1 MPDFETDSIYR
12 QYAEAYWRCTGID
25 MSIEELAIE
34 HPNFEGVEAEYEKLR
49 KDGDQAYFELLE
61 LQHRLTMCVSLD
73 VAAIRA
79 KLRDNGV
86 FGEEKAE
93 EGNESPDEEKAPAN
107 PNECPYN
114 PHVVCS
120 AAVHAYDVSD
130 PERAEEFCAKCE
142 HRKKDGEKCSSAQ

>member
-12 QYAEAYWRCTGID
+12 QYAEAYWRCTDID

-79 KLRDNGV
+79 KLRDSGV
-86 FGEEKAE
+86 FGEDNEKKNDKPE
-93 EGNESPDEEKAPAN
+93 TEKEPSAVTPYGLCTSSRGFRRRRNDAP
-107 PNECPYN
+107 
-114 PHVVCS
+114 
-120 AAVHAYDVSD
+120 
-130 PERAEEFCAKCE
+130 
-142 HRKKDGEKCSSAQ
+142 